1 MRGNDER
8 SKEFLMIRENV
19 EKILKELPANVEL
32 VAATKQRSISQIE
45 KAIGAG
51 IKIIGENYIQEAEQ
65 KRNVIGDKVKWH
77 LIGHLQSNKV
87 KKAITIFDMIES
99 LDSLSLAVKLN
110 KECKKINKVIPVLI
124 EVNIAGEAQK
134 HGALPRD
141 VDKLVEALLEFE
153 NIRLNG
159 LMTMGPFLGNPQD
172 LRPYF
177 RKAKD
182 IFERI
187 RSLYK
192 DKLDWHYLSMG
203 MSDSYKIGI
212 EEGANMV
219 RVGTAIFGE
228 RTIL

>member
-1 MRGNDER
+1 
-8 SKEFLMIRENV
+8 MIRENA
-19 EKILKELPANVEL
+19 EYILKGLPANVTL

-45 KAIGAG
+45 EAIVAG

-65 KRNVIGDKVKWH
+65 KRNTIGNKVKWH

-87 KKAITIFDMIES
+87 KRAVTIFDMIES
-99 LDSLSLAVKLN
+99 LDSLSLAAKLN
-110 KECKKINKVIPVLI
+110 KECEKMNKVMPVLI
-124 EVNIAGEAQK
+124 EVNIARETRK
-134 HGALPRD
+134 HGVLPED
-141 VDKLVEALLEFE
+141 VDKLVNALLEFE
-153 NIRLNG
+153 NIRLSG
-159 LMTMGPFLGNPQD
+159 LMTMGPFLENPQD

-187 RSLYK
+187 KSLHK
-192 DKLDWHYLSMG
+192 DNLDWHYLSMG

-212 EEGANMV
+212 EEGANMI

-228 RTIL
+228 RNSAK